1 MKRTVNVLRLN
12 WAKRACAVF
21 ALCAAKAIA
30 LPAQTLTTLVT
41 FNGTNGGQPQ
51 AGLAQA
57 TNGYLYG
64 TTSAGTR
71 TSGAGTIFTITPGGA
86 LTTLHTFSGTDG
98 EEPLAGLV
106 QATNGYLYG
115 TTYAGGANGNGA
127 VFGSELDRRR
137 TACTPRC
144 AC

>member
-51 AGLAQA
+51 AGACPNYQWVSLRDNIRGDKNIWCWDDFHNHPGWRAHDA
-57 TNGYLYG
+57 THLLGYRRRRAPGGAGPGHQWLHLYG
-64 TTSAGTR
+64 TS
-71 TSGAGTIFTITPGGA
+71 P
-86 LTTLHTFSGTDG
+86 
-98 EEPLAGLV
+98 
-106 QATNGYLYG
+106 
-115 TTYAGGANGNGA
+115 GGANGNGA
-127 VFGSELDRRR
+127 VFDLS
-137 TACTPRC
+137 
-144 AC
+144 